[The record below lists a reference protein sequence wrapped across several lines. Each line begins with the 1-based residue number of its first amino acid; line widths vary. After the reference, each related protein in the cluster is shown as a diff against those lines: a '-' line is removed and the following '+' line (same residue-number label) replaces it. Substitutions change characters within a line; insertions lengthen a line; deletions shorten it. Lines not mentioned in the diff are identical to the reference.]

1 MPRPRRARR
10 PRRDARRGAPRGVND
25 RLEPYATGPRLAAF
39 RATRGSTI
47 TPIVALLAAGE
58 GELVTT
64 RGHVFQVTATLPK
77 TKLPSAE
84 AVLCA
89 IGAHARD
96 GDGAASSAT
105 PAASALPS
113 VSGPPTRLA

>member
-1 MPRPRRARR
+1 MPPPRRARHQ
-10 PRRDARRGAPRGVND
+10 RRDARRGAPRGVND

-89 IGAHARD
+89 GVAYARD
-96 GDGAASSAT
+96 GCRAASGAT
-105 PAASALPS
+105 PAASARTSAAGSL
-113 VSGPPTRLA
+113 TR